1 MSSRLPIGLGAR
13 ALCHRPVRK
22 PCIHIQFITTN
33 ARSTGSSSRSI
44 PWPVQP
50 STVGCSVRSSTLSL
64 LPRSF
69 RSDPGPSSLQFLR
82 RAFTTSRSTSIRQ
95 TYFRRS
101 SGGEGPNNSFWRRWK
116 IYIDELPPIA
126 IVRILLSRPSSR
138 CGGIL
143 TAVQIYGLIGVN
155 VGIFLLW
162 QFAYESYVSP
172 LIDSDETRTDR
183 TSESFSGSELAQL
196 YAENFVLSERNIMD
210 GRM

>member
-1 MSSRLPIGLGAR
+1 M
-13 ALCHRPVRK
+13 
-22 PCIHIQFITTN
+22 
-33 ARSTGSSSRSI
+33 
-44 PWPVQP
+44 
-50 STVGCSVRSSTLSL
+50 
-64 LPRSF
+64 
-69 RSDPGPSSLQFLR
+69 
-82 RAFTTSRSTSIRQ
+82 
-95 TYFRRS
+95 
-101 SGGEGPNNSFWRRWK
+101 
-116 IYIDELPPIA
+116 
-126 IVRILLSRPSSR
+126 IVRILLSRPSSG
-138 CGGIL
+138 CGAIL